1 MKTYS
6 RLDEIPRGSASSE
19 LTEGCLVL
27 EGGAFRGLYTQGFL
41 DTMMLFDLNLSCVI
55 GVSAGALAGMNY
67 VAGQI
72 GRSARINLGHRH
84 DSRYV
89 GTRAIANSHSLLDIG
104 FLVEDRG
111 VLEPFD
117 YERFSR
123 PDQRFVAVTTNCQDG
138 SVSYFEKGQCGDISL
153 AVRASATMPF
163 ISPAVRIDGVPHL
176 DGGCACKIPYQ
187 WALGQGFDKI
197 IVVKTQDIAYRKPAE
212 VNHTAFRVYRNHRA
226 FAQKLAYSAFDY
238 NRQCDDIERL
248 HAEGRLMRIAPS
260 APVTV
265 SRLESDM
272 EKLGDLYWL
281 GCADCLDAIDQMR
294 DYLLA

>member
-1 MKTYS
+1 MN
-6 RLDEIPRGSASSE
+6 EIKIYFAP
-19 LTEGCLVL
+19 L
-27 EGGAFRGLYTQGFL
+27 EGITSYIFRNAFSGIY
-41 DTMMLFDLNLSCVI
+41 
-55 GVSAGALAGMNY
+55 
-67 VAGQI
+67 
-72 GRSARINLGHRH
+72 GHV
-84 DSRYV
+84 DKFF
-89 GTRAIANSHSLLDIG
+89 T
-104 FLVEDRG
+104 
-111 VLEPFD
+111 
-117 YERFSR
+117 
-123 PDQRFVAVTTNCQDG
+123 
-138 SVSYFEKGQCGDISL
+138 
-153 AVRASATMPF
+153 PF

>member
-1 MKTYS
+1 MEIYS
-6 RLDEIPRGSASSE
+6 KLDEIPWGSASDE
-19 LTEGCLVL
+19 LMNGCLVL

-41 DTMMLFDLNLSCVI
+41 DTMMLFGLNLSCVI

-72 GRSARINLGHRH
+72 GRSARINLGYRH

-89 GTRAIANSHSLLDIG
+89 GARAIANSHSLLDIG

-117 YERFSR
+117 YERFAR
-123 PDQRFVAVTTNCQDG
+123 PQQRFVAVTTNCLDG
-138 SVSYFEKGQCGDISL
+138 SVSYFEKGRCSDISL

-163 ISPAVRIDGVPHL
+163 ISPAVRIDGIPHL

-187 WALGQGFDKI
+187 WALDQGFDKI
-197 IVVKTQDIAYRKPAE
+197 IVIKTQDVTYRKPAE
-212 VNHTAFRVYRNHRA
+212 VNRAAFHVYRNHRA
-226 FAQKLAYSAFDY
+226 FAQKLAYSALDY

-248 HAEGRLMRIAPS
+248 HAEGRLLRIAPS

-281 GCADCLDAIDQMR
+281 GCADCLDALGQMH
-294 DYLLA
+294 DYLRA